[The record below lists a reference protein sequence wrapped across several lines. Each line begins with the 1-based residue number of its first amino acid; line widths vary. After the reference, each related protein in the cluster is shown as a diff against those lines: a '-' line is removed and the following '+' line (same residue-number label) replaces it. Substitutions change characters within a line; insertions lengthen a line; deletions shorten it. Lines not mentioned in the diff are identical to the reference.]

1 MGMRRAEF
9 PYLPDLLVLA
19 LRWLVLVVFI
29 TVQALSG
36 TPSVSFLGVVAA
48 AASLNLILSILAV
61 ANTRLPAHRVI
72 GVVLDVLISGGFFYT
87 SGGLSGALAWA
98 GVLAILSGALY
109 YEWRGALL
117 STLLVTLLE
126 GAVTLRMIGTDSVAA
141 YLLPGSILLAIH
153 LAAMLVLGLL
163 SRRVMRLL
171 RQRYRSLLALREETE
186 RKARL
191 KERQRLEIFF
201 KMVETLS
208 ATLNYQVVLDSALN
222 LSQSALGEENETSRL
237 ISAVLLFEGDQMVIA
252 EGRGLSPAD
261 RRVVF
266 YAEEGGLAHALS
278 SGQPQ
283 LIADP
288 FRDFELKRLLA
299 LQTCQAALILPL
311 MRGMQIFG
319 VMLFA
324 HPQAEFFTPERCDL
338 LEMIS
343 HQVVVAIQN
352 ARLFEE
358 VEEEKNRILSAQE
371 ETRKKLARDL
381 HDGPTQL
388 VSGIVTRAQIA
399 AKMLQRQPQELPEE
413 LKRIEDLARRA
424 TQELRHMLFTLRP
437 LALESEGLAAAL
449 EQMAGKMREV
459 YQQNVGLEIEPQAVE
474 ALDLNRQSAVFY
486 LVEEAIN
493 NARKHAQASL
503 IRVRLKRLPED
514 EQMIFLEIADNGR
527 GFDVNGVLNSYE
539 KRGSLG
545 MINLRER
552 AEMINA
558 ALRVQSAPG
567 KGTRVQVIIPLD
579 EAALDRLQR
588 GLTKVTH
595 PN

>member
-222 LSQSALGEENETSRL
+222 LSQSALGEESETSRL

-266 YAEEGGLAHALS
+266 YAEEGGLAHALT

-283 LIADP
+283 LIANP
-288 FRDFELKRLLA
+288 SRDFELKRLLA

-388 VSGIVTRAQIA
+388 VSGIVTRAQVA

-437 LALESEGLAAAL
+437 LALESEGLTAAL

-459 YQQNVGLEIEPQAVE
+459 YQQNVALEIEPQAVE

-486 LVEEAIN
+486 LAEEAIN

>member
-1 MGMRRAEF
+1 MRRAEF
-9 PYLPDLLVLA
+9 PYLPDLLILA

-29 TVQALSG
+29 TIQALAG
-36 TPSVSFLGVVAA
+36 VPSVLFLGAIAA
-48 AASLNLILSILAV
+48 TAGLNLIFSILAV
-61 ANTRLPAHRVI
+61 ANTRLPAHRLI
-72 GVVLDVLISGGFFYT
+72 GVVFDVLIGAAFFYT
-87 SGGLSGALAWA
+87 SGGLGGPLSWA

-109 YEWRGALL
+109 YEWRGALF

-126 GAVTLRMIGTDSVAA
+126 GGVTLRMIGTESLPA
-141 YLLPGSILLAIH
+141 YLLPASLLLAIH
-153 LAAMLVLGLL
+153 LTAMLVLGLL

-186 RKARL
+186 RKAQI
-191 KERQRLEIFF
+191 KERKRLEIFYS
-201 KMVETLS
+201 MVETLS
-208 ATLNYQVVLDSALN
+208 ATLNYQVVLDTALN
-222 LSQSALGEENETSRL
+222 LTQSALGEESETTRL
-237 ISAVLLFEGDQMVIA
+237 ISAVLHFEGDQMGIGEA
-252 EGRGLSPAD
+252 RGLSPAD

-266 YAEEGGLAHALS
+266 YAKEGGLARALK

-283 LIADP
+283 LISNPAADP
-288 FRDFELKRLLA
+288 ELKRLLA
-299 LQTCQAALILPL
+299 LQTCQAALVLPL
-311 MRGMQIFG
+311 MRGMQIYG
-319 VMLFA
+319 VMVFA
-324 HPQAEFFTPERCDL
+324 HPQAEFFTSERCDL
-338 LEMIS
+338 LEMIG
-343 HQVVVAIQN
+343 HQVVIAIQN

-358 VEEEKNRILSAQE
+358 IEEEKNRILSAQE

-388 VSGIVTRAQIA
+388 VAAIVTRAQIA
-399 AKMLQRQPQELPEE
+399 AKMLQRKPEELPQELQRIEE
-413 LKRIEDLARRA
+413 LALRA

-437 LALESEGLAAAL
+437 LALESDGLNAAL
-449 EQMAGKMREV
+449 EQMAGKMKEV
-459 YQQNVGLEIEPQAVE
+459 YQQNVALEIEPQAVD

-503 IRVRLKRLPED
+503 IRVRLKRLPDD
-514 EQMIFLEIADNGR
+514 EGMVFLEIADNGK

-558 ALRVQSAPG
+558 VLRVHSAPG
-567 KGTRVQVIIPLD
+567 KGTRVQAIIPLD
-579 EAALDRLQR
+579 EAAVDRLQR
-588 GLTKVTH
+588 GVAKV
-595 PN
+595 PQAN

>member
-1 MGMRRAEF
+1 MRRAEF

-29 TVQALSG
+29 TVQALAG
-36 TPSVSFLGVVAA
+36 MPSVAFLGVVAA
-48 AASLNLILSILAV
+48 AAGLNLIFSILAV
-61 ANTRLPAHRVI
+61 ANTRLPAHRLI
-72 GVVLDVLISGGFFYT
+72 GVALDVLISAAFFHT
-87 SGGLSGALAWA
+87 SGGLGGALSWA

-109 YEWRGALL
+109 YEWRGALI
-117 STLLVTLLE
+117 STLLVTTLE
-126 GAVTLRMIGTDSVAA
+126 AAIAVQMIGAESLTGYA
-141 YLLPGSILLAIH
+141 LPGGILLGIH
-153 LAAMLVLGLL
+153 GITMLVLGLL

-171 RQRYRSLLALREETE
+171 RLRYRNLLALREETE
-186 RKARL
+186 RKAQL
-191 KERQRLEIFF
+191 KERKRLEIFY

-222 LSQSALGEENETSRL
+222 LSQSALGEEGETSRL
-237 ISAVLLFEGDQMVIA
+237 ISAVLLFEDDHMVIA
-252 EGRGLSPAD
+252 EARGLSPAD
-261 RRVVF
+261 RRATF
-266 YAEEGGLAHALS
+266 YAEEGGLGRALK

-283 LIADP
+283 LISDPSADA
-288 FRDFELKRLLA
+288 ELKHLLA
-299 LQTCQAALILPL
+299 LRSSQAALVLPL
-311 MRGMQIFG
+311 LRGMQIFG

-324 HPQAEFFTPERCDL
+324 HPESKFFTSERCDL

-358 VEEEKNRILSAQE
+358 VEQEKNRILSAQE
-371 ETRKKLARDL
+371 GARKKLARDL

-388 VSGIVTRAQIA
+388 VSGIVMRVQIA
-399 AKMLQRQPQELPEE
+399 QKMLDSQPDQLPGE

-437 LALESEGLAAAL
+437 LALESEGLTAAL
-449 EQMAGKMREV
+449 EQMSGKMKEV
-459 YQQNVGLEIEPQAVE
+459 YQQNVALDIEPQAVE

-503 IRVRLKRLPED
+503 IRVRLRHLPED
-514 EQMIFLEIADNGR
+514 AQMIFLEIADNGK
-527 GFDVNGVLNSYE
+527 GFDVNSVLSTYE

-552 AEMINA
+552 ADMINA
-558 ALRVQSAPG
+558 VLRVQSAPG

-579 EAALDRLQR
+579 EAAVDRLQR
-588 GLTKVTH
+588 GLAKVPH

>member
-1 MGMRRAEF
+1 MRRAEF

-36 TPSVSFLGVVAA
+36 TPSIAFLGAVAA
-48 AASLNLILSILAV
+48 AAGLNLILSILAV
-61 ANTRLPAHRVI
+61 ANARLPAHRVI
-72 GVVLDVLISGGFFYT
+72 GVTLDVLISAAFFYA
-87 SGGLSGALAWA
+87 SGGLGGSLAWA
-98 GVLAILSGALY
+98 GMLAILSGALY
-109 YEWRGALL
+109 YEWRGAVI
-117 STLLVTLLE
+117 STLLVTLME
-126 GAVTLRMIGTDSVAA
+126 GGVALQMIGAESLSA
-141 YLLPGSILLAIH
+141 YLLPASMLLAIH
-153 LAAMLVLGLL
+153 LMVMLALGLL

-186 RKARL
+186 RKAQI
-191 KERQRLEIFF
+191 KERKRLEIFYS
-201 KMVETLS
+201 MVETLS

-222 LSQSALGEENETSRL
+222 LCQSALGEEGETTRL
-237 ISAVLLFEGDQMVIA
+237 ISAALLFEGDQMVIGEA
-252 EGRGLSPAD
+252 RGLSPAD
-261 RRVVF
+261 RRVAF
-266 YAEEGGLAHALS
+266 SGEQGGLAQALQ

-283 LIADP
+283 LIAKPAADA
-288 FRDFELKRLLA
+288 ELKRLLA
-299 LQTCQAALILPL
+299 LHTCSAALVLPL
-311 MRGMQIFG
+311 VRGMQVFG
-319 VMLFA
+319 AMLFA
-324 HPQAEFFTPERCDL
+324 HPQAEFFTSERCDL

-343 HQVVVAIQN
+343 HQVVIAIQN

-371 ETRKKLARDL
+371 ETRRKLARDL

-388 VSGIVTRAQIA
+388 VSAIVTRAQVAGVI
-399 AKMLQRQPQELPEE
+399 LQRKPEELPQELS
-413 LKRIEDLARRA
+413 RIEDLARRA

-437 LALESEGLAAAL
+437 LALESEGLTAAL
-449 EQMAGKMREV
+449 QQMADKMKEV
-459 YQQNVGLEIEPQAVE
+459 YQQNVALEIEPQAVE
-474 ALDLNRQSAVFY
+474 ALDLNRQTTVFY

-503 IRVRLKRLPED
+503 IRVRLKRMTED
-514 EQMIFLEIADNGR
+514 EGLIFVEIADNGK
-527 GFDVNGVLNSYE
+527 GFDVNGVLNTYE

-558 ALRVQSAPG
+558 VLRVQSAPG
-567 KGTRVQVIIPLD
+567 KGTRVQVVVPLD
-579 EAALDRLQR
+579 DAAVDRLQR
-588 GLTKVTH
+588 GLAEAAH

>member
-1 MGMRRAEF
+1 M
-9 PYLPDLLVLA
+9 
-19 LRWLVLVVFI
+19 
-29 TVQALSG
+29 
-36 TPSVSFLGVVAA
+36 
-48 AASLNLILSILAV
+48 LSILAV
-61 ANTRLPAHRVI
+61 ANTRLPAHRLI
-72 GVVLDVLISGGFFYT
+72 GVVLDVLISAGFFYT
-87 SGGLSGALAWA
+87 SGGLTGALAWA

-126 GAVTLRMIGTDSVAA
+126 GAVTLHMIGSDSLTA
-141 YLLPGSILLAIH
+141 YLLPGSILLTIH

-222 LSQSALGEENETSRL
+222 LSQSALGDESETSRL

-266 YAEEGGLAHALS
+266 NAEEGGLAHALT

-283 LIADP
+283 LIANP
-288 FRDFELKRLLA
+288 SSDFELKRLLA

-343 HQVVVAIQN
+343 HQVVIAIQN

-437 LALESEGLAAAL
+437 LALESEGLTAAL
-449 EQMAGKMREV
+449 EQMAGKMKEV
-459 YQQNVGLEIEPQAVE
+459 YQQNVALEIEPQAVE

-503 IRVRLKRLPED
+503 IRVRLKHLPED
-514 EQMIFLEIADNGR
+514 EQMIFLEIADNGK

-579 EAALDRLQR
+579 DAALDRLQR

>member
-1 MGMRRAEF
+1 MRRAEF

-29 TVQALSG
+29 TVQALAG
-36 TPSVSFLGVVAA
+36 MPSVLFLGVVAA
-48 AASLNLILSILAV
+48 AAGLNLILSILAV
-61 ANTRLPAHRVI
+61 ANTRLPAHRLI
-72 GVVLDVLISGGFFYT
+72 GVALDVLISAAFFYT
-87 SGGLSGALAWA
+87 SGGLGGSLSWA
-98 GVLAILSGALY
+98 GVLSILSGALY
-109 YEWRGALL
+109 YEWRGAFI
-117 STLLVTLLE
+117 SAVLVTALE
-126 GAVTLRMIGTDSVAA
+126 AAIAVRMIGAGSLSA
-141 YLLPGSILLAIH
+141 YALPGMMLLGIH
-153 LAAMLVLGLL
+153 VTTMLVLGLL

-222 LSQSALGEENETSRL
+222 LSQSALGEESETSRL

-266 YAEEGGLAHALS
+266 YAEEGGLAHALT

-283 LIADP
+283 LIANP
-288 FRDFELKRLLA
+288 SRDFELKRLLA

-437 LALESEGLAAAL
+437 LALESEGLTAAL

-459 YQQNVGLEIEPQAVE
+459 YQQNVALEIEPQAVE

-486 LVEEAIN
+486 LAEEAIN

>member
-1 MGMRRAEF
+1 MRRAEF
-9 PYLPDLLVLA
+9 PYLPDLLILA

-29 TVQALSG
+29 TIQALAG
-36 TPSVSFLGVVAA
+36 VPSVLFLGAIAA
-48 AASLNLILSILAV
+48 TAGLNLIFSILAV
-61 ANTRLPAHRVI
+61 ANTRLPAHRLI
-72 GVVLDVLISGGFFYT
+72 GVVFDVLIGAAFFYT
-87 SGGLSGALAWA
+87 SGGLGGPLSWA

-109 YEWRGALL
+109 YEWRGALF

-126 GAVTLRMIGTDSVAA
+126 GGVTLRMIGTESLPA
-141 YLLPGSILLAIH
+141 YLLPASLLLAIH
-153 LAAMLVLGLL
+153 LTAMLVLGLL

-186 RKARL
+186 RKAQI
-191 KERQRLEIFF
+191 KERKRLEIFYS
-201 KMVETLS
+201 MVETLS
-208 ATLNYQVVLDSALN
+208 ATLNYQVVLDTALN
-222 LSQSALGEENETSRL
+222 LTQSALGEESETTRL
-237 ISAVLLFEGDQMVIA
+237 ISAVLHFEGDQMGIGEA
-252 EGRGLSPAD
+252 RGLSPAD

-266 YAEEGGLAHALS
+266 SAKEGGLARALK

-283 LIADP
+283 LISNPAADP
-288 FRDFELKRLLA
+288 ELKRLLA
-299 LQTCQAALILPL
+299 LQTCQAALVLPL
-311 MRGMQIFG
+311 MRGMQIYG
-319 VMLFA
+319 VMVFA
-324 HPQAEFFTPERCDL
+324 HPQAEFFTSERCDL
-338 LEMIS
+338 LEMIG
-343 HQVVVAIQN
+343 HQVVIAIQN

-358 VEEEKNRILSAQE
+358 IEEEKNRILSAQE

-388 VSGIVTRAQIA
+388 VAAIVTRAQIA
-399 AKMLQRQPQELPEE
+399 AKMLQRKPEELPQELQRIEE
-413 LKRIEDLARRA
+413 LALRA

-437 LALESEGLAAAL
+437 LALESDGLNAAL
-449 EQMAGKMREV
+449 EQMAGKMKEV
-459 YQQNVGLEIEPQAVE
+459 YQQNVALEIEPQAVD

-503 IRVRLKRLPED
+503 IRVRLKRLPDD
-514 EQMIFLEIADNGR
+514 EGMVFLEIADNGK

-558 ALRVQSAPG
+558 VLRVHSAPG
-567 KGTRVQVIIPLD
+567 KGTRVQAIIPLD
-579 EAALDRLQR
+579 EAAVDRLQR
-588 GLTKVTH
+588 GVAKV
-595 PN
+595 PQAN

>member
-1 MGMRRAEF
+1 MRRAEF

-36 TPSVSFLGVVAA
+36 TPSIAFLGAVAA
-48 AASLNLILSILAV
+48 AAGLNLILSILAV
-61 ANTRLPAHRVI
+61 ANARLPAHRVI
-72 GVVLDVLISGGFFYT
+72 GVALDVLISAAFFYA
-87 SGGLSGALAWA
+87 SGGLGGSLASA

-109 YEWRGALL
+109 YEWRGAVI
-117 STLLVTLLE
+117 STLLVTLME
-126 GAVTLRMIGTDSVAA
+126 GGVALQMIGAESLSA
-141 YLLPGSILLAIH
+141 YLLPASMLLAIH
-153 LAAMLVLGLL
+153 LMVMLALGLL

-186 RKARL
+186 RKAQI
-191 KERQRLEIFF
+191 KERKRLEIFYS
-201 KMVETLS
+201 MVETLS

-222 LSQSALGEENETSRL
+222 LCQSALGEEGETTRL
-237 ISAVLLFEGDQMVIA
+237 ISAALLFEGDQMVIGEA
-252 EGRGLSPAD
+252 RGLSPAD
-261 RRVVF
+261 RRVAF
-266 YAEEGGLAHALS
+266 SGEQGGLAQALQ

-283 LIADP
+283 LIAKPAADA
-288 FRDFELKRLLA
+288 ELKRLLA
-299 LQTCQAALILPL
+299 LHTCSAALVLPL
-311 MRGMQIFG
+311 VRGMQVFG
-319 VMLFA
+319 AMLFA
-324 HPQAEFFTPERCDL
+324 HPQAEFFTSERCDL

-343 HQVVVAIQN
+343 HQVVIAIQN

-371 ETRKKLARDL
+371 ETRRKLARDL

-388 VSGIVTRAQIA
+388 VSAIVTRAQVAGVI
-399 AKMLQRQPQELPEE
+399 LQRKPEELPQELS
-413 LKRIEDLARRA
+413 RIEDLARRA

-437 LALESEGLAAAL
+437 LALESEGLTAAL
-449 EQMAGKMREV
+449 QQMADKMKEV
-459 YQQNVGLEIEPQAVE
+459 YQQNVALEIEPQAVE
-474 ALDLNRQSAVFY
+474 ALDLNRQTTVFY

-503 IRVRLKRLPED
+503 IRVRLKRMTED
-514 EQMIFLEIADNGR
+514 EGLIFVEIADNGK
-527 GFDVNGVLNSYE
+527 GFDVNGVLNTYE

-558 ALRVQSAPG
+558 VLRVQSAPG
-567 KGTRVQVIIPLD
+567 KGTRVQVVVPLD
-579 EAALDRLQR
+579 DAAVDRLQR
-588 GLTKVTH
+588 GLAEAAH

>member
-1 MGMRRAEF
+1 MRRAEF

-29 TVQALSG
+29 SVQALFG
-36 TPSVSFLGVVAA
+36 TPSVAFLGVVAA
-48 AASLNLILSILAV
+48 AAALNLALSILAS

-72 GVVLDVLISGGFFYT
+72 GVGLDVLISTGFFYT
-87 SGGLSGALAWA
+87 SGGLTGALVWA
-98 GVLAILSGALY
+98 GLLAILSGALY
-109 YEWRGALL
+109 FEWRGALL
-117 STLLVTLLE
+117 ATLLVTLLE
-126 GAVTLRMIGTDSVAA
+126 GAVAFWMVGMDDRAA
-141 YLLPGSILLAIH
+141 YWLPGGILLAVH
-153 LAAMLVLGLL
+153 LTAMLALGLL
-163 SRRVMRLL
+163 SQRVMRLL
-171 RQRYRSLLALREETE
+171 RRRYRAMLAQREEAE
-186 RKARL
+186 RRVRL

-208 ATLNYQVVLDSALN
+208 ATLSYQVVLDSALT
-222 LSQSALGEENETSRL
+222 LSQSALGEEGETSHL
-237 ISAVLLFEGDQMVIA
+237 ISAVLLFEGEQVVIA

-266 YAEEGGLAHALS
+266 AAEKGGLAESLT
-278 SGQPQ
+278 SGEPKFI
-283 LIADP
+283 LNPSADP
-288 FRDFELKRLLA
+288 ELGRLLV
-299 LQTCQAALILPL
+299 LQSCQAVLILPL
-311 MRGMQIFG
+311 LRGMQIFG
-319 VMLFA
+319 AMLFA
-324 HPQAEFFTPERCDL
+324 HPRAEFFTPERRDL

-352 ARLFEE
+352 ARLFQE
-358 VEEEKNRILSAQE
+358 VEEEKNRILAAQE
-371 ETRKKLARDL
+371 EARKKLARDL

-388 VSGIVTRAQIA
+388 VAGIVTRAQIA
-399 AKMLQRQPQELPEE
+399 AKLLQRQPEELPEE

-437 LALESEGLAAAL
+437 LALESEGLTAAL
-449 EQMAGKMREV
+449 EQMAAKMREV
-459 YQQNVGLEIEPQAVE
+459 YQQNVALDIEPQAVQ

-486 LVEEAIN
+486 LVEEAVN

-503 IRVRLKRLPED
+503 IRVRLRRLPED
-514 EQMIFLEIADNGR
+514 EQMIFLEIADNGK

-558 ALRVQSAPG
+558 VLRVQSAPG
-567 KGTRVQVIIPLD
+567 KGTRIQVVIPLD
-579 EAALDRLQR
+579 QNALDRLQR
-588 GLTKVTH
+588 GLARVTY

>member
-1 MGMRRAEF
+1 MRRAEF

-29 TVQALSG
+29 TVQALAG
-36 TPSVSFLGVVAA
+36 MPSVAFLGVVAA
-48 AASLNLILSILAV
+48 AAGLNLILSILAV
-61 ANTRLPAHRVI
+61 ANTRLPAHRLI
-72 GVVLDVLISGGFFYT
+72 GVALDVLISAAFFYT
-87 SGGLSGALAWA
+87 SGGLGGALSWA

-109 YEWRGALL
+109 YEWRGALI
-117 STLLVTLLE
+117 STLLVTALE
-126 GAVTLRMIGTDSVAA
+126 AAIAVRMIGADSLAGYA
-141 YLLPGSILLAIH
+141 LPGGILLGIH
-153 LAAMLVLGLL
+153 LTTMLVLGLL

-171 RQRYRSLLALREETE
+171 RLRYRSLLALREETE
-186 RKARL
+186 RKAQA
-191 KERQRLEIFF
+191 KERKRLEIFY

-222 LSQSALGEENETSRL
+222 LSQSALGEEAETSRL

-252 EGRGLSPAD
+252 EARGLSPAD
-261 RRVVF
+261 RRAAF
-266 YAEEGGLAHALS
+266 YAEEGGLARALK

-283 LIADP
+283 LIPDPSADT
-288 FRDFELKRLLA
+288 ELKHLLA
-299 LQTCQAALILPL
+299 LRSCQAALVLPL
-311 MRGMQIFG
+311 LRGMQIFG

-324 HPQAEFFTPERCDL
+324 HPETKFFTSERCDL

-358 VEEEKNRILSAQE
+358 VEQEKNRILSAQE
-371 ETRKKLARDL
+371 EARKKLARDL

-388 VSGIVTRAQIA
+388 VSGIVMRAQIA
-399 AKMLQRQPQELPEE
+399 GKMLNTQTDGLSEE

-437 LALESEGLAAAL
+437 LALEGEGLTAAL
-449 EQMAGKMREV
+449 EQMAAKMKEV
-459 YQQNVGLEIEPQAVE
+459 YQQNVALEIEPQAVE
-474 ALDLNRQSAVFY
+474 ALDLNHQSAVFY

-503 IRVRLKRLPED
+503 IRVRLRRLAED
-514 EQMIFLEIADNGR
+514 EGMVFLEIADNGR
-527 GFDVNGVLNSYE
+527 GFDVNGVLSTYE

-558 ALRVQSAPG
+558 VLRVQSAPG
-567 KGTRVQVIIPLD
+567 KGTRVQVVIPLD
-579 EAALDRLQR
+579 EAAVDRLQR
-588 GLTKVTH
+588 GLAKVPH

>member
-1 MGMRRAEF
+1 MRRAEF

-29 TVQALSG
+29 TVQALAG
-36 TPSVSFLGVVAA
+36 MPSVPFLGVVAA
-48 AASLNLILSILAV
+48 AAGLNLILSILAV
-61 ANTRLPAHRVI
+61 ANTRLPAHRLI
-72 GVVLDVLISGGFFYT
+72 GVALDVLISAAFFYT
-87 SGGLSGALAWA
+87 TGGLGGALSWA

-109 YEWRGALL
+109 YEWRGAFI
-117 STLLVTLLE
+117 SAVLVTALE
-126 GAVTLRMIGTDSVAA
+126 AAIAVRMIGAGSLSA
-141 YLLPGSILLAIH
+141 YALPGGMLLGIH
-153 LAAMLVLGLL
+153 LTTMLVLGLL

-171 RQRYRSLLALREETE
+171 RLRYRSLLALREETE
-186 RKARL
+186 RKAQA
-191 KERQRLEIFF
+191 KERKRLEIFY

-222 LSQSALGEENETSRL
+222 LSQSALGEESETTRL

-252 EGRGLSPAD
+252 EARGLSPAD
-261 RRVVF
+261 RRVTF
-266 YAEEGGLAHALS
+266 YAEEGGLAQALK

-283 LIADP
+283 LIPDPSADA
-288 FRDFELKRLLA
+288 ELKHLLA
-299 LQTCQAALILPL
+299 LRTCQAALVLPL
-311 MRGMQIFG
+311 LRGMQIFG

-324 HPQAEFFTPERCDL
+324 HPESKFFTSERCDL

-352 ARLFEE
+352 ARLFKE
-358 VEEEKNRILSAQE
+358 VEKEKNRILSAQE

-388 VSGIVTRAQIA
+388 VSGIVMRAQIA
-399 AKMLQRQPQELPEE
+399 AKMLHSQADELPGE

-437 LALESEGLAAAL
+437 LALESEGLTAAL
-449 EQMAGKMREV
+449 QQMADKMKEV
-459 YQQNVGLEIEPQAVE
+459 FQQNVALEIEPQAVE
-474 ALDLNRQSAVFY
+474 ALDLNRQGVVFY
-486 LVEEAIN
+486 LVEEAVT

-514 EQMIFLEIADNGR
+514 AQMIFLEIADNGK
-527 GFDVNGVLNSYE
+527 GFDLNGVFNSYE

-552 AEMINA
+552 ADMINA
-558 ALRVQSAPG
+558 VLRVQSAPG
-567 KGTRVQVIIPLD
+567 KGTRVQVVIPLD
-579 EAALDRLQR
+579 EAAVDRLQR
-588 GLTKVTH
+588 GLAKVPQ